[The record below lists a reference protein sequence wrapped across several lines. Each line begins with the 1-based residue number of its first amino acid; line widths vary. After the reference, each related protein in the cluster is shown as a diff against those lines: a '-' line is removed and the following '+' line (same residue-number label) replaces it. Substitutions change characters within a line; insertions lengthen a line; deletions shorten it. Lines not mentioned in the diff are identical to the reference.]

1 MYYNTPQMRGI
12 FMIKFENSEQMKAFL
27 KKESKRLKIS
37 PTNTYHTFIARS
49 LLERIS
55 VLSKQQFIVKGSSA
69 EIAYLGRL
77 VRSITDLDMA
87 TMGTFDE
94 NICPL
99 ASIMCN
105 KDFDNFKYSFLKMPE
120 KTKTG
125 IYKLS
130 FKAMFGSIVQPIGV
144 DFQENYNR
152 MIEPKNLI
160 MPPIFEGDKP
170 FEIYVPSF
178 EEYLAEKL
186 CIIAESNKIDIANTR
201 VKDFYDVYEL
211 HGGKYDSDKLTEYFK
226 KMIKLRGKIPMD
238 KVSTIMFNHEFV
250 NNHQEYWDHAK
261 KRYDFLDNEI
271 DFEGAVYYT
280 RAVLREQLQKNGQ
293 DMPDNISVGPC
304 KVKK

>member
-1 MYYNTPQMRGI
+1 
-12 FMIKFENSEQMKAFL
+12 MIKFENCEQMKSFL
-27 KKESKRLKIS
+27 RKESVRLNIT

-55 VLSKQQFIVKGSSA
+55 KLSESQFIVKGSSA

-77 VRSITDLDMA
+77 VRSITDLDIA
-87 TMGTFDE
+87 TMGTFDD

-99 ASIMCN
+99 AAIMCN
-105 KDFDNFKYSFLKMPE
+105 KNFDNFKYSFIKMPE
-120 KTKTG
+120 QTKTG

-130 FKAMFGSIVQPIGV
+130 FKAIFEKIEQPIGI

-152 MIEPKNLI
+152 MIEPKTLI
-160 MPPIFEGDKP
+160 MPPIFEGDEP
-170 FEIYVPSF
+170 FEIYAPSF
-178 EEYLAEKL
+178 EEFLAEKL
-186 CIIAESNKIDIANTR
+186 CIIAESNKPDVANTR

-226 KMIKLRGKIPMD
+226 KMIKLRGKISLD
-238 KVSTIMFNHEFV
+238 EVSTIMFDHEFI
-250 NNHQEYWDHAK
+250 NYHQEYWDHAK
-261 KRYDFLDNEI
+261 KRYDFLDSNI
-271 DFEGAVYYT
+271 DFAGAVYYT

-293 DMPDNISVGPC
+293 DMPDNIGMNQC